1 MKVYNPVANFGTHPL
16 KNKNNQNSNW
26 KNYWDLETCRK
37 SQKILYTYK
46 DAFNRVSKILL
57 GKSHCASSKYCSTRH
72 PIVQSE
78 NPAINLNWVKIRHTT
93 DLIPQVESPIVHHP
107 GGGGSGDGG
116 ARSGG
121 GVFGKLARII
131 NFSCYNQDC
140 AIWQPTSEQPSIKA
154 RLLPKKR
161 TPHHYTVASNGKNRP
176 QNKVDLL

>member
-1 MKVYNPVANFGTHPL
+1 MMNQK
-16 KNKNNQNSNW
+16 NQNSNW

-107 GGGGSGDGG
+107 GGGGSGDSTKGYIRQKG
-116 ARSGG
+116 SQTSFWSQCHYFELNWFNASKWIRWSPSNPQ
-121 GVFGKLARII
+121 KL
-131 NFSCYNQDC
+131 S
-140 AIWQPTSEQPSIKA
+140 
-154 RLLPKKR
+154 
-161 TPHHYTVASNGKNRP
+161 
-176 QNKVDLL
+176 

>member
-1 MKVYNPVANFGTHPL
+1 MAVFVELWPCLFTTKLSYTQLFKWGHSTALDIPSL
-16 KNKNNQNSNW
+16 KYVLKYTEHSW
-26 KNYWDLETCRK
+26 
-37 SQKILYTYK
+37 SILYTYK

-107 GGGGSGDGG
+107 GGGSGDGG
-116 ARSGG
+116 ATECSG

-140 AIWQPTSEQPSIKA
+140 AIWQPTSE
-154 RLLPKKR
+154 
-161 TPHHYTVASNGKNRP
+161 
-176 QNKVDLL
+176 